1 MRYKRIKYENG
12 PPEEKKQWDI
22 SIVSDQFREVLG
34 LARNSK
40 TNKDL
45 ARRDYMVLMIMGN
58 MGLRVGEAAIL
69 DRETFEGIDRK
80 IPIAYPKTLKKR
92 GDKPPRM
99 PIYVHPEPAGVISEY
114 LSVHMYKSQ
123 EYLFV
128 GGQDGHISG
137 RHIRR
142 IFDTYSDILPENYSS
157 HSIRHMY
164 LTMLWEC
171 TNDQAFVRD
180 QARHATIGKSMG
192 TTNSYI
198 HLSEK
203 RAVELIDKIE
213 VFV

>member
-12 PPEEKKQWDI
+12 PPEGKKRWDI
-22 SIVSDQFREVLG
+22 SIIQEQFREVLA
-34 LARNSK
+34 LAREGKS
-40 TNKDL
+40 NKDL
-45 ARRDYMVLMIMGN
+45 AKRDYMILVVMGN

-69 DRETFEGIDRK
+69 DRDTFEGIDRD
-80 IPIAYPKTLKKR
+80 PPTTYPKTLKKR
-92 GDKPPRM
+92 SDNPPRM
-99 PIYVHPEPAGVISEY
+99 PVYIHPEPAKVISEY
-114 LSVHMYKSQ
+114 IKEDMYSSQ
-123 EYLFV
+123 YYLFV
-128 GGQDGHISG
+128 GGQHGHISD

-180 QARHATIGKSMG
+180 QARHSTISKSMG

-203 RAVELIDKIE
+203 RAVELIEKIE
-213 VFV
+213 VFI